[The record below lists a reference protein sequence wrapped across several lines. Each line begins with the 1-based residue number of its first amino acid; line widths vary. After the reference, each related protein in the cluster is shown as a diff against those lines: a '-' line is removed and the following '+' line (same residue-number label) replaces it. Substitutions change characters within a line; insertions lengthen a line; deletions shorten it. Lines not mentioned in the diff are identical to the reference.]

1 MNRRVFLAVNN
12 RTLWS
17 HVTRHEQA
25 KKRAWK
31 NLFKVIAS
39 HTYAFVLTYG
49 LKPWVCIAIASQA
62 LADRMGSLFRI
73 RFNWA
78 HHTFKLIC
86 ACIGLVKKCLIDLW
100 KFAIWISINN
110 FVDTFKTVRL
120 LSLQV
125 QSEKHL
131 LQTSSLC
138 RVQGPQEEHLEL
150 FLGKQ
155 KRKQMDYT
163 NVIMANALNL
173 KLGVRIIRFKNT
185 FLSRWRLFDH
195 RRETMVVLTRLV

>member
-1 MNRRVFLAVNN
+1 MRLFLRMGLSREFASQQQARLQPTGWEVFLE
-12 RTLWS
+12 L
-17 HVTRHEQA
+17 
-25 KKRAWK
+25 
-31 NLFKVIAS
+31 
-39 HTYAFVLTYG
+39 
-49 LKPWVCIAIASQA
+49 
-62 LADRMGSLFRI
+62 
-73 RFNWA
+73 A
-78 HHTFKLIC
+78 HHTVKLIC

-195 RRETMVVLTRLV
+195 RRETMVVLTRLVQTEVIIHKGTPSCSGLQLVSHTELYF

>member
-1 MNRRVFLAVNN
+1 
-12 RTLWS
+12 
-17 HVTRHEQA
+17 
-25 KKRAWK
+25 
-31 NLFKVIAS
+31 
-39 HTYAFVLTYG
+39 
-49 LKPWVCIAIASQA
+49 
-62 LADRMGSLFRI
+62 MGSFFRI
-73 RFNWA
+73 RFNCA
-78 HHTFKLIC
+78 HHTVKLIC
-86 ACIGLVKKCLIDLW
+86 ACIGVFKKCLIDLW
-100 KFAIWISINN
+100 KLAIWISITN
-110 FVDTFKTVRL
+110 FVDTFKK

-155 KRKQMDYT
+155 KRKEMDYT

-185 FLSRWRLFDH
+185 FLSRWRLFDY